1 MRGVEDLL
9 QDYDPFRDKP
19 RTLSDFRI
27 AAAALERLEDPKN
40 RWGDHWERAGVN
52 RKERRK
58 MLRLL
63 KKKVGKKHLA
73 ELRKI
78 AAAAQAVRLKNKI
91 AATLAAQRKAEL
103 GVSL

>member
-9 QDYDPFRDKP
+9 QEYDPFRDRP

-40 RWGDHWERAGVN
+40 RWTEHWERAGVN
-52 RKERRK
+52 RKERRR

-73 ELRKI
+73 ELRQI
-78 AAAAQAVRLKNKI
+78 AEAAKAVRLKNKI
-91 AATLAAQRKAEL
+91 AATLAAQRKADL